1 MPKVT
6 VVAFILTSNKASSN
20 QWPHSQCSLWVGK
33 LRRIA
38 KHRTIILAICGGSLV
53 LLVLSFSG
61 DEGVRRRTK
70 CFPHRSLMG
79 TPEHRFASG
88 SGVDSGSCLLII
100 HITILLII
108 LAIVS
113 IPGNSNRI
121 LNCICSCINVIIR
134 IIIRLQLHYA
144 SL

>member
-1 MPKVT
+1 
-6 VVAFILTSNKASSN
+6 
-20 QWPHSQCSLWVGK
+20 
-33 LRRIA
+33 
-38 KHRTIILAICGGSLV
+38 
-53 LLVLSFSG
+53 
-61 DEGVRRRTK
+61 
-70 CFPHRSLMG
+70 MG

-88 SGVDSGSCLLII
+88 SGADSGSCLLII

-134 IIIRLQLHYA
+134 IIIRLQLHA
-144 SL
+144 LFGFGNVTLAAAGRLKVMKSKAFK